1 MRGEAKVA
9 DEREAKK
16 EAVAREA
23 KIETQFLFLFIP
35 RAISD
40 LLNQKR
46 VLCGEKIGIKRG
58 KFKKHGPRMKGR
70 QSLSSKTTK
79 PKTTRTT
86 LLHTVRATCST
97 NYISS
102 SKPTLVR
109 KNCMGE
115 FLSAKGKT
123 NKRKNSMSVT
133 LALRKKN
140 AANANN
146 LLDQKG
152 KPCGKNREKR
162 EINYGMRSW
171 QSLSHDSNQSNLVI
185 SERLETNLPLKSS
198 NHWLKMRSLNYRKN
212 NNNAGRNFKSN
223 SSRLVFRSPV
233 MFLFPKT
240 LLN

>member
-23 KIETQFLFLFIP
+23 KLETQYPFLFSW
-35 RAISD
+35 ATND

-58 KFKKHGPRMKGR
+58 KFKKHGPRMRGR

-79 PKTTRTT
+79 PKTTRTM
-86 LLHTVRATCST
+86 LLHTFRATCST

-133 LALRKKN
+133 LALRKKMQRMQTIFLIKRGN
-140 AANANN
+140 PV
-146 LLDQKG
+146 G
-152 KPCGKNREKR
+152 KIEKR
-162 EINYGMRSW
+162 ER
-171 QSLSHDSNQSNLVI
+171 
-185 SERLETNLPLKSS
+185 
-198 NHWLKMRSLNYRKN
+198 
-212 NNNAGRNFKSN
+212 
-223 SSRLVFRSPV
+223 
-233 MFLFPKT
+233 
-240 LLN
+240 